1 MVDPSLSSA
10 LNASEGIELIAEDAN
25 MADQPKRSIKS
36 RAAIAGHPL
45 HPTLVHFPIACLM
58 LVVGSDALF
67 LYSADMFW
75 ARVGLW
81 LAGIGALGGW
91 IASIAGLTDLVAVKQ
106 IRDKITGWSHAI
118 LAVMML
124 SLASLNWLWR
134 YLYPADLVPWAVGLT
149 LMTAGLI
156 ALTGILGGTLVYDDA
171 VGVDIDDK

>member
-1 MVDPSLSSA
+1 MVDPSPFKA
-10 LNASEGIELIAEDAN
+10 LNASQDTELIAEDAN
-25 MADQPKRSIKS
+25 MADHPKRSIKS
-36 RAAIAGHPL
+36 LAAIAGHPL

-67 LYSADMFW
+67 LYSADPFW

-81 LAGIGALGGW
+81 LAGIGALSGW

-106 IRDKITGWSHAI
+106 IRDKINGWSHAI

-134 YLYPADLVPWAVGLT
+134 YLYPADLVPWAIVLT
-149 LMTAGLI
+149 LMTAGLVML
-156 ALTGILGGTLVYDDA
+156 AGILGGTLVYDDA

>member
-1 MVDPSLSSA
+1 M
-10 LNASEGIELIAEDAN
+10 NARETSEPIAKDAN
-25 MADQPKRSIKS
+25 MAEQPRRSIKS

-45 HPTLVHFPIACLM
+45 HPTMVHFPIACLM

-67 LYSADMFW
+67 LFIGDPFW
-75 ARVGLW
+75 ARTSLW

-91 IASIAGLTDLVAVKQ
+91 VASIAGLTDLVTVKR
-106 IRDKITGWSHAI
+106 IRDMILGWCHAI

-134 YLYPADLVPWAVGLT
+134 YLNPTDLLPWAVGLT

-156 ALTGILGGTLVYDDA
+156 VLAGILGGMLVYDEA
-171 VGVDIDDK
+171 VGVEIDDK

>member
-1 MVDPSLSSA
+1 
-10 LNASEGIELIAEDAN
+10 
-25 MADQPKRSIKS
+25 MADQPRRSIKS

-58 LVVGSDALF
+58 LVVGSDVLF
-67 LYSADMFW
+67 LFYGDMFW
-75 ARVGLW
+75 ARVSLW

-91 IASIAGLTDLVAVKQ
+91 VASIAGLIDLITVRR
-106 IRDKITGWSHAI
+106 IRELVLGWCHAI

-134 YLYPADLVPWAVGLT
+134 LLHPTDLLPWAVGLT

-156 ALTGILGGTLVYDDA
+156 VLAGIIGGMLVYDEA
-171 VGVDIDDK
+171 VGVEIDDK